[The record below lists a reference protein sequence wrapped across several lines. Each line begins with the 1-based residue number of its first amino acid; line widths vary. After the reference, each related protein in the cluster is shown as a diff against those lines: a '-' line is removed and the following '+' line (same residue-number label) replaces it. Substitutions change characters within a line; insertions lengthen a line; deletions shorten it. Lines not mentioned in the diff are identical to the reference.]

1 MVNIFYCTLE
11 NDYFFRNVSSPF
23 FPKKLQLM
31 AQHNDIKK
39 SAVVSLSVPGLIDT
53 DRPLTRKIVAMKA
66 VRHRINKRYTGY
78 TQGMT
83 PIAKIEIAI
92 AI

>member
-1 MVNIFYCTLE
+1 MCLPLE
-11 NDYFFRNVSSPF
+11 KRLA